1 MRARCL
7 RLAICIYVVT
17 ALPSL
22 APADDLATP
31 NACTVPTTIDPQPA
45 IAACGARLA
54 QPALNDAERAA
65 ALKIRG
71 RALHMA
77 GNLDGAIRD
86 FDAAIA
92 LAPNDPELRVRRG
105 WTAYDKGDYLHVVA
119 LAEQA
124 VALNPEYAPAFDL
137 LGAAAA
143 QTGNLA
149 LAKGAYDESIALQPN
164 VVLSRFHRYQLYLQ
178 VGAQRE
184 ALAELDELLRL
195 DLAELDT
202 TFTEL
207 RGKRVSYRTLSR
219 LDRATL
225 LDAMGRHDDAERAF
239 NDFVKVEPGPVSYG
253 WRGWHF
259 FDRSQFDRAQADLKV
274 ALSYDEAFWILHN
287 LQGQVYN
294 YTDHYESAIKS
305 FTRSLELEPNS
316 GSSLWGRALALRE
329 LHRIEEA
336 TKDALAA
343 VSADGGFL
351 QRKLGSL
358 AERGYL
364 QVADNQRIEM
374 PAVEDAVRACMLDIK
389 CF

>member
-1 MRARCL
+1 MRLFKLGILCAF
-7 RLAICIYVVT
+7 AVI
-17 ALPSL
+17 ALPSF
-22 APADDLATP
+22 AAAAEPAV
-31 NACTVPTTIDPQPA
+31 ACVVPTDAGDPGAAIDG
-45 IAACGARLA
+45 CGVRLA
-54 QPALNDAERAA
+54 LPGLSNAERAT

-71 RALHMA
+71 RANHMA
-77 GNLDGAIRD
+77 GNLDNAIRD
-86 FDAAIA
+86 FDTAIE
-92 LAPNDPELRVRRG
+92 LSPNDPELRVRRG
-105 WTAYDKGDYLHVVA
+105 WTAYDKGDYLYVIA

-124 VALNPEYAPAFDL
+124 VGLDHEHAPAFDL

-149 LAKGAYDESIALQPN
+149 LAKAAYDKSIEMQPN

-184 ALAELDELLRL
+184 ALSELDELLRL
-195 DLAELDT
+195 DFAELDT

-259 FDRSQFDRAQADLKV
+259 FDRSQFDRAQADLVV
-274 ALSYDEAFWILHN
+274 ALSYDEKFWILHN

-294 YTDHYESAIKS
+294 YTDRYDSAIAS
-305 FTRSLELEPNS
+305 FTRSLELEPKS

-329 LHRIEEA
+329 LHRTAEA
-336 TKDALAA
+336 TKDSLAA
-343 VSADGGFL
+343 IAADRDFL

-358 AERGYL
+358 TKLGYL
-364 QVADNQRIEM
+364 QVARNERVDM
-374 PAVEDAVRACMLDIK
+374 PAVQDAVRACMLDMK